1 MEIVLENAG
10 KRYLREWIFKNLN
23 YTLKKGSSYA
33 ITGRNGSGKS
43 TLAAVLSG
51 QLIPSEGVVKHS
63 IDGTVLDEHLV
74 YRYTSLAAPYLELI
88 EEFTLTEMVNFHF
101 SLKRLESGK
110 SKEDVLPFAW
120 LEDSA
125 QKQVKHLSSG
135 MKQRFKL
142 ALSFLSATP
151 LLILDEPTSNLDTN
165 GINWY
170 LERLNS
176 VLQDR
181 LVVICSNQSYE
192 YEMCRNT
199 ISIEEFK

>member
-1 MEIVLENAG
+1 
-10 KRYLREWIFKNLN
+10 
-23 YTLKKGSSYA
+23 
-33 ITGRNGSGKS
+33 
-43 TLAAVLSG
+43 
-51 QLIPSEGVVKHS
+51 
-63 IDGTVLDEHLV
+63 
-74 YRYTSLAAPYLELI
+74 
-88 EEFTLTEMVNFHF
+88 
-101 SLKRLESGK
+101 LESGK
-110 SKEDVLPFAW
+110 SKEDVLSFAW

-181 LVVICSNQSYE
+181 LVVICSNQPYE

-199 ISIEEFK
+199 IPIEEFK